1 MTCFGNGWSL
11 IRAHAADR
19 ARLADGSGS
28 HEAHAA
34 PRAPAT
40 SVRAEA
46 ADPRERDR
54 EHECG
59 DGHYEQDRNRSA
71 APDRAPEKEEAKP
84 CV

>member
-19 ARLADGSGS
+19 ARVADGSQQ
-28 HEAHAA
+28 AHTA

-40 SVRAEA
+40 PDRPEA

-59 DGHYEQDRNRSA
+59 DGNHEPDRNRSA